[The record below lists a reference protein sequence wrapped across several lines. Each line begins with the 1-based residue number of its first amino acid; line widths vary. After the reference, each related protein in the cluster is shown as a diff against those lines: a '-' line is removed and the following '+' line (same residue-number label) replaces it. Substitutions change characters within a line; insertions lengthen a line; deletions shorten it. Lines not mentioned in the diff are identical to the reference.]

1 MATSTKVSLEDYF
14 RTHFEG
20 ECELVNGELRPK
32 PMGTKDHSRVQ
43 GRVYSALLRYEQAG
57 HGDALVELSLRL
69 GETILIPDVAF
80 TRPDQSPDQYN
91 VFDTPPFLCVE
102 VISPS
107 QSFGELY
114 NKCLGYLHWGVA
126 HCWIIDPV
134 KRTAWEIGEDEA
146 PLQVSAGGLLRAGE
160 IEVKLGELWS

>member
-1 MATSTKVSLEDYF
+1 MAAGTRVSLEDYF

-20 ECELVNGELRPK
+20 ECELVHGELRPK

-69 GETILIPDVAF
+69 GETIWIPDVAF
-80 TRPDQSPDQYN
+80 TRPDQIPGEYN

-114 NKCLGYLHWGVA
+114 NKCLGYVHWGVP

-134 KRTAWEIGEDEA
+134 KRTAWEVGADET
-146 PLQVSAGGLLRAGE
+146 PLQVPAEGSLRAGE
-160 IEVKLGELWS
+160 IEVSVAELW